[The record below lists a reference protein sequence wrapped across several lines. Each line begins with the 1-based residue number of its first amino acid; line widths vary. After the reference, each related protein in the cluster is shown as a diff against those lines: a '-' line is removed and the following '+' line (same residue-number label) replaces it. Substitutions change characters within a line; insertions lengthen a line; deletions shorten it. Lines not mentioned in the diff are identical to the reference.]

1 MPPKDKRIL
10 DKSLFSLC
18 LKQFKR
24 QNAPHDKAAT
34 MADCSSREQIGIGP
48 DRDEVNPHPHNPMSQ
63 ESHQKLSFKEK
74 AGYSAADAAAN
85 FVFMTMI
92 LFQTNFYTDTFGL
105 TASAAAAILLW
116 PRLWDAF
123 FDPVM
128 GVLADRTST
137 RWGKFRP
144 WILWTA
150 VPWAIV
156 MVLAYTTPKG
166 WSLPALIAYAVIT
179 NTMLMT
185 LYSMNNMP
193 YSALGGVMTADLNER
208 AKLNS
213 FRFVSVNIAQFIV
226 GGFTLTLVA
235 KFAEGRDRAHGWQMT
250 MGIWA
255 VLCLIL
261 FLITFSTTKERIK
274 PISEVKTSPRQDF
287 SDLIKNSPWRIMWL
301 MTMIHFG
308 ILSLRGG
315 ANYSYYHHYA
325 DKAAMFDVVE
335 KLGLTGP
342 ALDPGAPRPGGILE
356 ILGCIVHGSRD
367 NMATSNVA
375 DVFNSIINMT
385 GTATTIIVIFL
396 SVSFARRFGKKA
408 VAITG
413 FALSAV
419 NAFATYLLRPTDVY
433 GMIALTIVGSV
444 VYAPTIPLVWAIF
457 ADCADY
463 SEWKTGRRFT
473 GIVFATLGF
482 ALKAGLAL
490 GSAGLLWILSGFFG
504 YDTKFPTAPQ
514 AIAGYR
520 VCVGIVVGI
529 MFAMCTV
536 LLMRYKLNKNLTIQ
550 MADELAE
557 RRRKAA
563 ASDAKS
569 KTA

>member
-1 MPPKDKRIL
+1 
-10 DKSLFSLC
+10 
-18 LKQFKR
+18 
-24 QNAPHDKAAT
+24 
-34 MADCSSREQIGIGP
+34 MAEQ
-48 DRDEVNPHPHNPMSQ
+48 HFQ
-63 ESHQKLSFKEK
+63 QKLSFFEK
-74 AGYSAADAAAN
+74 AGYSAADSAAN

-105 TASAAAAILLW
+105 TVSAAAAILLW

-123 FDPVM
+123 FDPIM

-150 VPWAIV
+150 VPWAVV

-166 WSLPALIAYAVIT
+166 WSLPALIAYAAIT

-193 YSALGGVMTADLNER
+193 YSALGGVMTGDLNER

-213 FRFVSVNIAQFIV
+213 YRFIAVNVAQFIV

-235 KFAEGRDRAHGWQMT
+235 KFAEGHDRAYGWQMT
-250 MGIWA
+250 MSIWA
-255 VLCLIL
+255 ALCLVL

-274 PISEVKTSPRQDF
+274 PMTVEKSSPIRDFKDLVKNT
-287 SDLIKNSPWRIMWL
+287 PWRIMWI
-301 MTMIHFG
+301 MTMVHFG

-335 KLGLTGP
+335 KLGLTAP
-342 ALDPGAPRPGGILE
+342 AIAQGAPHPGGILE
-356 ILGCIVHGSRD
+356 ILGCIVHGTRD

-375 DVFNSIINMT
+375 DVFQSIINMI

-408 VAITG
+408 VAIVG
-413 FALSAV
+413 FGLSAV

-433 GMIALTIVGSV
+433 GMIALTIIGSI
-444 VYAPTIPLVWAIF
+444 VYAPTIPLIWAIF

-490 GSAGLLWILSGFFG
+490 GSAGLLWILAGFFH
-504 YDTKFPTAPQ
+504 YDTKLPDAPD
-514 AIAGYR
+514 AVHGYR

-529 MFAMCTV
+529 MFAVCTLFLMC
-536 LLMRYKLNKNLTIQ
+536 YKLNKKTTIQ

-557 RRRKAA
+557 RRRKFAA
-563 ASDAKS
+563 Q
-569 KTA
+569 TP